1 MKRKKLNLFPR
12 IIVRSQLPNQRKNL
26 KKKLR
31 KNYRQ
36 KKIKKLRK
44 KPRKA
49 KMTSPK
55 KIQKWLRSLAILMSR
70 LRSSNGLRLQ
80 TRLGMRG
87 LGRRTL
93 SKLEVRRLT
102 LRSRPR
108 DQPLRLLRR
117 DQRQYR
123 HRRNLQK
130 LKRCL
135 KLLGKSQKIKL
146 EKEVN

>member
-1 MKRKKLNLFPR
+1 MLNFKLKLMKRKKLNLFPR

-55 KIQKWLRSLAILMSR
+55 KIQK
-70 LRSSNGLRLQ
+70 
-80 TRLGMRG
+80 
-87 LGRRTL
+87 
-93 SKLEVRRLT
+93 
-102 LRSRPR
+102 
-108 DQPLRLLRR
+108 
-117 DQRQYR
+117 
-123 HRRNLQK
+123 
-130 LKRCL
+130 
-135 KLLGKSQKIKL
+135 
-146 EKEVN
+146 